1 MMVVMNVHNPEPLSA
16 RAILRKGERGRKG
29 GRNVHTQ
36 GKESEMS

>member
-1 MMVVMNVHNPEPLSA
+1 MVVMNVHNPEPTV
-16 RAILRKGERGRKG
+16 ILRKGERGRKG